1 MDQGH
6 GLVDR
11 ILLATPLAFR
21 PTLTE
26 MEAATDQLS
35 TEVVSDFSE
44 LFENI
49 NGIDES
55 VEFVFDD
62 EGKELLREKMD
73 EFVAEVNEAIRDGKV
88 PPKSKTP
95 ELIPRIACALHVF
108 NHAMEE
114 LLAGVPSSQ
123 PDTTISKTTLENAA
137 SFVNHLETQKEILC
151 QVSYRKH
158 QNFHFSLITFMAR
171 TF

>member
-11 ILLATPLAFR
+11 ILLATPLALR

-49 NGIDES
+49 NKIEQN
-55 VEFVFDD
+55 VEFVFDG
-62 EGKELLREKMD
+62 EGKELHREKMD
-73 EFVAEVNEAIRDGKV
+73 QFVAAVNEAIRDGKV

-95 ELIPRIACALHVF
+95 ELIPRVACALHVF
-108 NHAMEE
+108 NHVLEQ

-123 PDTTISKTTLENAA
+123 PDRMIPKTTLENAA
-137 SFVNHLETQKEILC
+137 SFANHLETQKEILC
-151 QVSYRKH
+151 QVSNRRH
-158 QNFHFSLITFMAR
+158 ENFHFALIT
-171 TF
+171 

>member
-1 MDQGH
+1 
-6 GLVDR
+6 
-11 ILLATPLAFR
+11 
-21 PTLTE
+21 

-62 EGKELLREKMD
+62 EGKELFREKMD

-123 PDTTISKTTLENAA
+123 PDTMISKTTLENAA
-137 SFVNHLETQKEILC
+137 SFVNQLETEGNTLSGKQ
-151 QVSYRKH
+151 S
-158 QNFHFSLITFMAR
+158 
-171 TF
+171 

>member
-73 EFVAEVNEAIRDGKV
+73 EFVAEVDEAIRDRKV
-88 PPKSKTP
+88 PPTSKTP
-95 ELIPRIACALHVF
+95 ELIQTIACALHVF
-108 NHAMEE
+108 NDTMEE
-114 LLAGVPSSQ
+114 LLPGVPSSQ

-137 SFVNHLETQKEILC
+137 PFLTHLETQKEILC
-151 QVSYRKH
+151 HVR
-158 QNFHFSLITFMAR
+158 NR
-171 TF
+171 

>member
-1 MDQGH
+1 
-6 GLVDR
+6 
-11 ILLATPLAFR
+11 
-21 PTLTE
+21 

-62 EGKELLREKMD
+62 EGKELFREKMD

-123 PDTTISKTTLENAA
+123 PDTMISKTTLENAA
-137 SFVNHLETQKEILC
+137 SFVNQLETQKEMLC
-151 QVSYRKH
+151 QVSNRKH
-158 QNFHFSLITFMAR
+158 QNFHFSLITFIVP